1 MRRTLVLAATLA
13 LAALCVAAAPPAV
26 QPPAVQPPAVQP
38 PAVAVL
44 CEGCIDQWQ
53 GRVDAKA
60 RVQHMALVNAG
71 QQYEVKL
78 APQDANADLIV
89 AADNNFPPEMVLC
102 RSARGAK
109 SVDSC
114 RFGARADM
122 PVHVFVVGKY
132 HQTGYQLTVS
142 RATE

>member
-1 MRRTLVLAATLA
+1 MRQTLTAALTLATLA
-13 LAALCVAAAPPAV
+13 LATLCIAATPPAAI
-26 QPPAVQPPAVQP
+26 P
-38 PAVAVL
+38 L
-44 CEGCIDQWQ
+44 CERCVDQWQ
-53 GRVDAKA
+53 GSVDAKA
-60 RVQHMALVNAG
+60 RVKHMALVSAG

-102 RSARGAK
+102 RSARGDK

-122 PVHVFVVGKY
+122 PIHVFVVGKY